1 MLVDFGGQTRYRTPA
16 MLSGHPRRE
25 DMSMFHRRIAVVFA
39 LLMALTLAAPA
50 VHTQGKITPPQ
61 FTMGGKQYT
70 AGDDYFLANYTQ
82 LREYFG
88 KLAQESDRLKVVE
101 IGRTAEGK
109 PMIMAIITSPENHRK
124 LARYKEI
131 SQKLAR
137 AEGLSDDEAHKLA
150 AEGKAVV
157 WLDGGL
163 HATECINAQGLFTFA
178 HQMTSQNDPETMRLL
193 NDVIT
198 LLVPVNPDGMDLV
211 SNWYM
216 REPDERRRST
226 GQLPVMYQKYGGHD
240 NNRDSY
246 ANNLSETEAVNRQLY
261 IEWIP
266 QIMYNQHQT
275 GPAGAVLFVPP
286 FRDPFN
292 YNTDPMVPMGIDL
305 VSTSI
310 HNRFLTEGKAGAAM
324 RSEASY
330 SAWYNGGER
339 TTTGFHNMIGI
350 LTEISGNP
358 TPGTIGLVLDKQLP
372 HMDLP
377 MPIPPQSEW
386 HQRQAIDYIM
396 SANRAIL
403 DVASKHR
410 EDFLFR
416 IYKMGRNSIER
427 GSRDN
432 WTIQPD
438 WIDEAKAQVA
448 KDAEAAA
455 IASGRGAAAA
465 GRGGGGGRGG
475 TDPKYYKQMLT
486 PERRDPRGYIIPS
499 DQADFNAATRFV
511 SALIKDGVVI
521 HRATAAFTVAGKS
534 YPGGSYVIKA
544 AQAFRPHLRD
554 MLEPQDHPND
564 FQYPGGPPRPP
575 YDITGYTLAYQM
587 GVQFDRVLEAFDGPF
602 EALPLTPITLGGG
615 KVVAAKG
622 SAAGY
627 LLSHRLTDGFTATS
641 KLLAAKEDVY
651 WLKPAFATNGKTY
664 EAGTIYV
671 PAKPTTRA
679 LVEKLAADLGVSFDA
694 TMTKPTGEALKLNP
708 VRIGLWDQYGG
719 SMPSGWI
726 RWIFEQ
732 AYPTSFELVFPPTLD
747 AGNLAQKYDVLIF
760 PGGAIPGA
768 PGEPAGGGRGGGGD
782 AAGGDAPA
790 AAVGAAATAAGGRGA
805 AGGGR
810 GGQAAG
816 AAQSTIPA
824 EYQGRQGRITAATT
838 IPALKKFVEDGGTII
853 TIGTS
858 TSLAAHFG
866 LPVSNGLV
874 EMAGGVERRLPNDK
888 FYVPGSLLTV
898 SVDAANPLA
907 YGIGDQA
914 IVMWE
919 NDPALR
925 LGPDAA
931 LKGVKTVA
939 WFATDKP
946 LKSGWA
952 WGQQYLKGLTAAAE
966 VAVGKG
972 KLILLAPE
980 VTFRAQPHNTF
991 KFLFNGI
998 YYGSAK
1004 PVSLGAAK

>member
-1 MLVDFGGQTRYRTPA
+1 
-16 MLSGHPRRE
+16 
-25 DMSMFHRRIAVVFA
+25 MSHRRLAVVVGLVLA
-39 LLMALTLAAPA
+39 LALAAPA
-50 VHTQGKITPPQ
+50 VQTQSKITPPQ
-61 FTMGGKQYT
+61 FTAGGKLYT

-88 KLAQESDRLKVVE
+88 KLAQESDRFKVVE
-101 IGRTAEGK
+101 IGKTAEGK
-109 PMIMAIITSPENHRK
+109 PMIMAIITSPENHKK

-137 AEGLSDDEAHKLA
+137 AEGLSDADARALA

-178 HQMTSQNDPETMRLL
+178 YQMTSQNDPETLRLL

-198 LLVPVNPDGMDLV
+198 LMVPVNPDGMDLL

-226 GQLPVMYQKYGGHD
+226 GQLPVLYEKYAGHD

-246 ANNLSETEAVNRQLY
+246 ANNLPETEAVNRQLY
-261 IEWIP
+261 IEWLP

-292 YNTDPMVPMGIDL
+292 YNQDPMVPMGIDL
-305 VSTSI
+305 VSASI
-310 HNRFLTEGKAGAAM
+310 HNRFVTEDKAGAAM

-330 SAWYNGGER
+330 STWYNGGER

-358 TPGTIGLVLDKQLP
+358 TPAPLGLVLDKQLP
-372 HMDLP
+372 HQDLP
-377 MPIPPQSEW
+377 LPIPPQEVW
-386 HQRQAIDYIM
+386 HQRQAIDYVM

-410 EDFLFR
+410 EDFLYR

-427 GSRDN
+427 GGRDN

-438 WIDEAKAQVA
+438 WIDQAKAQVA
-448 KDAEAAA
+448 KDADAAA
-455 IASGRGAAAA
+455 GGRAA
-465 GRGGGGGRGG
+465 GRGGAAGGRG
-475 TDPKYYKQMLT
+475 TIDPKYYKQMLT
-486 PERRDPRGYIIPS
+486 PERRDPRGYIIAS
-499 DQADFNAATRFV
+499 DQADFNTATRFV
-511 SALIKDGVVI
+511 NALIKDGVVI
-521 HRATAAFTVAGKS
+521 HRATATFAVGAKS
-534 YPGGSYVIKA
+534 YPAGSYVIKA

-564 FQYPGGPPRPP
+564 FQYPGGPPRQP

-602 EALPLTPITLGGG
+602 EALPLTPIKLGGG
-615 KVVAAKG
+615 KVVAAKTTP
-622 SAAGY
+622 AGY
-627 LLSHRLTDGFTATS
+627 LLSHRLADGFTATT
-641 KLLAAKEDVY
+641 KLLASKEEVY
-651 WLKPAFATNGKTY
+651 WLKSVFTANGKTY

-671 PAKPTTRA
+671 PAKPTTKA
-679 LVEKLAADLGVSFDA
+679 LVEKLAAELGVTFDA
-694 TMTKPTGEALKLNP
+694 TATKPTGEALKLNP

-719 SMPSGWI
+719 SMPSGWL

-732 AYPTSFELVFPPTLD
+732 AYPISYEVVFPPMLD

-760 PGGAIPGA
+760 PGGAIPAA
-768 PGEPAGGGRGGGGD
+768 PGEPAGGGRGESGGD
-782 AAGGDAPA
+782 
-790 AAVGAAATAAGGRGA
+790 TAAQTS
-805 AGGGR
+805 GR
-810 GGQAAG
+810 GGQAG
-816 AAQSTIPA
+816 AAASPGA
-824 EYQGRQGRITAATT
+824 VDYQARQGRVTAATT
-838 IPALKKFVEDGGTII
+838 IPLLKKFVEDGGTII

-858 TSLAAHFG
+858 TTLAGHFG
-866 LPVSNGLV
+866 LPVTNGLV
-874 EMAGGVERRLPNDK
+874 EVVGGVERRLSSDK
-888 FYVPGSLLTV
+888 YYVPGSLLAT
-898 SVDAANPLA
+898 SVDSSNPLA
-907 YGIGDQA
+907 YGVGTDVM
-914 IVMWE
+914 VMWE

-931 LKGVKTVA
+931 IKGVKTVA
-939 WFATDKP
+939 WFATDAP

-952 WGQQYLKGLTAAAE
+952 WGQQYLKGLAAAAE
-966 VAVGKG
+966 ASVGKG

-980 VTFRAQPHNTF
+980 VTFRGQPHATF

-1004 PVSLGAAK
+1004 PVSLGTSK